1 MGLCESS
8 KNESINDTIK
18 LGESKNG
25 TLETDQI
32 LQSFKSLA
40 ITAKSVCKILVAQNQ
55 LGCGFLIQL
64 FKKNQQFFCLMTTEQ
79 VVNKKMIED
88 KVTIELSYDME
99 TKNKDIEL
107 NSEERLI
114 KDFSEFNMDIT
125 VIEILPS
132 DNITQDYFLLPFKDY
147 MDDYNKFINKEIMIT
162 QYPNGEIN
170 SSFGKINGLIEATNY
185 EFIHD
190 ASTDK
195 GSSGSPIFL
204 KGHIRVIGI
213 NKGEN
218 KNTKEN
224 HGDFIWPIFDY
235 FKKYS

>member
-8 KNESINDTIK
+8 QNESIKDNTKSD
-18 LGESKNG
+18 ENAH
-25 TLETDQI
+25 I
-32 LQSFKSLA
+32 LNSFKSLA
-40 ITAKSVCKILVAQNQ
+40 ITSKSVFKILFDKKQ
-55 LGCGFLIQL
+55 LGCGFLIQF
-64 FKKNQQFFCLMTTEQ
+64 FKRNQQFFCLMTTRQ

-88 KVTIELSYDME
+88 KVTIDLI
-99 TKNKDIEL
+99 NDIEPKSLKIKL
-107 NSEERLI
+107 NSEQRLI
-114 KDFSEFNMDIT
+114 KDFTELNLDIA
-125 VIEILPS
+125 VIEILSS
-132 DNITQDYFLLPFKDY
+132 DKISQEYFLLPLIDY
-147 MDDYNKFINKEIMIT
+147 MDNYNKLINKKIMIL

-170 SSFGKINGLIEATNY
+170 SSFGKINGLIDATNF

>member
-8 KNESINDTIK
+8 QNESIKDNTKSD
-18 LGESKNG
+18 ENAH
-25 TLETDQI
+25 I
-32 LQSFKSLA
+32 LNSFKSLA
-40 ITAKSVCKILVAQNQ
+40 ITSKSVFKILFDKKQ
-55 LGCGFLIQL
+55 LGCGFLIQF
-64 FKKNQQFFCLMTTEQ
+64 FKRNQQFFCLMTTRQ

-88 KVTIELSYDME
+88 KVTIDLI
-99 TKNKDIEL
+99 NDIEPKSLKIKL
-107 NSEERLI
+107 NSEQRLI
-114 KDFSEFNMDIT
+114 KDFTELNLDIA
-125 VIEILPS
+125 VIEILSS
-132 DNITQDYFLLPFKDY
+132 DKISQEYFLLPLKDY
-147 MDDYNKFINKEIMIT
+147 MDNYNKLINKKIMIL

-170 SSFGKINGLIEATNY
+170 SSFGKINGLIDATNF